1 MRGNF
6 CDCWSLSFMF
16 VNIYP
21 YMNTF
26 SFSKYMYTSRLE
38 NKAVIEKYDIT
49 LLPFLYCTFL
59 LFASVDLELTINL
72 TIFFSYTLWYVAY
85 RKKWLHNS
93 VWALRSYGP
102 LKYVTISK
110 NVIFCIFNT
119 KTTMY
124 QVIYINKH
132 LQA

>member
-1 MRGNF
+1 
-6 CDCWSLSFMF
+6 MF

-26 SFSKYMYTSRLE
+26 FFSKYMYTSRLE

-72 TIFFSYTLWYVAY
+72 TIFFHI
-85 RKKWLHNS
+85 R
-93 VWALRSYGP
+93 YG
-102 LKYVTISK
+102 
-110 NVIFCIFNT
+110 
-119 KTTMY
+119 M
-124 QVIYINKH
+124 
-132 LQA
+132 